1 MGRLHPKSST
11 HLVASLARE
20 AHRHPLGRKIL
31 VTPTVGGG
39 RELLRRLAL
48 ERGGWVGFEVTTPRP
63 LALRMAR
70 DLIARRHLSALD
82 SFEQTSLLDEAL
94 DAALLG
100 AKGIWADLS
109 ESVGFRERMHEAVL
123 ALRMAGIDA
132 TSVRRA
138 RLSDVEKRSI
148 LSSVLHRYE
157 RLLVE
162 RGRLDAAGVYHLAA
176 SQLEEGAVDPLGH
189 LDAEAVLLQPGLG
202 VRGLAGRLIGALTGR
217 GARVLRVDPPVGR
230 EVPGALLWSRGEPAS
245 GHAWLD
251 QPEQVPPEMERP
263 RVELF
268 HAASVTDELR
278 EVLRRTLA
286 RGLRWDQVEI
296 VTPDPAAYGS
306 ALHAISLTLGVPVTY
321 AVGLPLERTRVG
333 RVVHAYLDWV
343 AEGFQ
348 AAPVRRLLE
357 AGDLRPPRARGQI
370 PAATLAR
377 RFRRLRIGWGRKRY
391 RSTIRDA
398 LGAVDAMER
407 RRTESDE
414 QYERRKARVR
424 DELTALRSIFFPV
437 LRETPRVPDRA
448 TEPGQPVSAAELAR
462 GLRAFLR
469 RVPRGRGPERAA
481 RDEVVRVLERVEAT
495 LRRRTH
501 FRGAVAVLRSHLEI
515 RVRAQVP
522 DSGEGDD
529 PGAPWASEGGH
540 LHLSDLEHGGYTG
553 RKAVFFVGMDA
564 DRVPGH
570 AGQDPL
576 LLDAD
581 RRILSRALPTS
592 AELSRERSFRVSA
605 LFARVR
611 GDVTMS
617 YAAWDPVEARA
628 PSPSPVLLQ
637 ALRLARGEG
646 ALTFEDLRKTLGPV
660 VCAVPGA
667 GRPVLDAD
675 DAWMSRLGDGPVLRH
690 GLEAVCAAY
699 PALGVGVATSRRRA
713 GGAPGP
719 EHGVVAPR
727 RSLDPRDNP
736 AIVLSSGRLQDLGA
750 CPLSYLHRTVLG
762 LYPPDDPEPD
772 PDRWLDHR
780 ERGVLLHGVFE
791 TALRGAKE
799 AGLSHADAAF
809 ESSALECLEEEVAR
823 LQAELPVPGEGTLR
837 RELAGLRD
845 DVRSFV
851 RMVRERGAPWA
862 RLELGFGFDDEPVR
876 LEVPGGAILYR
887 GVVDRVDDA
896 GMDGIRIVD
905 YKTGVARD
913 FGKTGTFHGG
923 RRLQHALYA
932 HAVEARL
939 GAQVV
944 AGEYHF
950 PTLRG
955 EHEVHSFPRSSLK
968 DAPELVGLMLEGV
981 GQGAFVPTD
990 DESDCRLC
998 DYAEICR
1005 VRTTGFGS
1013 VSSPPASWAKER
1025 VADGLDPAF
1034 RHLKGVRGFEDQR

>member
-1 MGRLHPKSST
+1 M
-11 HLVASLARE
+11 ARE
-20 AHRHPLGRKIL
+20 
-31 VTPTVGGG
+31 V
-39 RELLRRLAL
+39 
-48 ERGGWVGFEVTTPRP
+48 
-63 LALRMAR
+63 
-70 DLIARRHLSALD
+70 IARRHLSPLD
-82 SFEQTSLLDEAL
+82 SFEQLSFLDEAL

-100 AKGIWADLS
+100 ARGIWADLS

-123 ALRMAGIDA
+123 ALRMAGVDA

-138 RLSDVEKRSI
+138 RLSDEEKRSI
-148 LSSVLHRYE
+148 LASVLQRYE

-162 RGRLDAAGVYHLAA
+162 RGRLDDAGVYQLAV
-176 SQLEEGAVDPLGH
+176 SQLEGGAVDPLRQ
-189 LDAEAVLLQPGLG
+189 LDAAALLLQPGLG
-202 VRGLAGRLIGALTGR
+202 VRGLAGRLIAALTGR

-230 EVPGALLWSRGEPAS
+230 EVPEARLWSRGDPAS

-251 QPEQVPPEMERP
+251 EPQRLPTDVDRP
-263 RVELF
+263 RIDLF

-278 EVLRRTLA
+278 EVLRRIVA
-286 RGLRWDQVEI
+286 EGLRWDEAEI
-296 VTPDPAAYGS
+296 VTADPAAYGS
-306 ALHAISLTLGVPVTY
+306 ALHALSLTLGVPVTY

-333 RVVHAYLDWV
+333 RVVYAYLDWV

-398 LGAVDAMER
+398 LAATDALER

-414 QYERRKARVR
+414 QYERRKERVR
-424 DELTALRSIFFPV
+424 EELAALRSIFFPV
-437 LRETPRVPDRA
+437 LRETPSVPDRA
-448 TEPGQPVSAAELAR
+448 TESGMPVSAAELAR

-481 RDEVVRVLERVEAT
+481 RDEVLRVLERVEAT

-501 FRGAVAVLRSHLEI
+501 FRGALAVLRSHLQI
-515 RVRAQVP
+515 RVRAEVP
-522 DSGEGDD
+522 DPGEGDD

-570 AGQDPL
+570 GGQDPL

-592 AELSRERSFRVSA
+592 VELSKERAFRVSA
-605 LFARVR
+605 LFARIR

-637 ALRLARGEG
+637 ALRLGRGDG
-646 ALTFEDLRKTLGPV
+646 ALTFEDLRRVLGPV
-660 VCAVPGA
+660 VCAVPDGI
-667 GRPVLDAD
+667 RPVLDGD
-675 DAWMSRLGDGPVLRH
+675 DAWMARLGDGPVLRH
-690 GLEAVCAAY
+690 GVEAVCAAY
-699 PALGVGVATSRRRA
+699 PELGAGVSTARRRA
-713 GGAPGP
+713 HGAPGP
-719 EHGVVAPR
+719 EHGVVEPR
-727 RSLDPRDNP
+727 PSLDPRDNP
-736 AIVLSSGRLQDLGA
+736 SIVLSSGKLQALGA

-791 TALRGAKE
+791 TALREAKE
-799 AGLSHADAAF
+799 AGVSYGEPRF
-809 ESSALECLEEEVAR
+809 ESSALQCLEDEVSR
-823 LQAELPVPGEGTLR
+823 LQVELPVPGEGTLR
-837 RELAGLRD
+837 RELSGLRD

-862 RLELGFGFDDEPVR
+862 RLELGFGFDDEPVPMD
-876 LEVPGGAILYR
+876 VPGGTIRYR

-896 GMDGIRIVD
+896 GMDGIRVVD

-932 HAVEARL
+932 HAVEVRL
-939 GAQVV
+939 GAPVV

-955 EHEVHSFPRSSLK
+955 EHEVHSFARVHLEG
-968 DAPELVGLMLEGV
+968 APELVGRMLEGV
-981 GQGAFVPTD
+981 GAGTFVPTD
-990 DESDCRLC
+990 DDSDCRLC

-1005 VRTTGFGS
+1005 VRSSGFGS
-1013 VSSPPASWAKER
+1013 VTSPLASWAKDR
-1025 VADGLDPAF
+1025 SSDGLDPAF
-1034 RHLKGVRGFEDQR
+1034 RHLKAVRDFED